1 MSEVK
6 PGVLYVC
13 PTPIGNLKDVT
24 LRTLEV
30 LKAVDIIACE
40 DTRDS
45 KKFLNHYEIDTPL
58 TSYHHHNRSSKGD
71 WIISKLMSG
80 CSIAL
85 ISDAGM
91 PGISD
96 PGEDLIRQCI
106 YNDIEYTVLPG
117 SSASICAIVSSG
129 LSTGRFVFEGFLP
142 KSGKERKEILSDI
155 AKEKRTVIIYEAPH
169 HLVKTLE
176 DLREGMELR
185 KLTIIRE
192 ISKKFEEKIYTDTKS
207 AAELFAKKP
216 PKGEFVL
223 VIEGRS
229 KEAEIEEKRMEFK
242 GISATE
248 HIKIYEDKGYSRSEA
263 LKMAANDLGIPKR
276 EMYKR
281 VEEEKDNG

>member
-1 MSEVK
+1 MNEVK
-6 PGVLYVC
+6 PGVLYIC
-13 PTPIGNLKDVT
+13 PTPIGNLSDVT
-24 LRTLEV
+24 FRTVEV
-30 LKAVDIIACE
+30 LKNVDLIACE

-45 KKFLNHYEIDTPL
+45 KKFLNHYDIETPL
-58 TSYHHHNRSSKGD
+58 TSYHDHNRASKGE
-71 WIISKLMSG
+71 WLLSKLISG
-80 CSIAL
+80 SSIGL

-96 PGEDLIRQCI
+96 PGEDLVRLCVE
-106 YNDIEYTVLPG
+106 NGVEYTVLPG
-117 SSASICAIVSSG
+117 PSAGICALVGSG
-129 LSTGRFVFEGFLP
+129 LPTGRFVFDGFLP
-142 KSGKERKEILSDI
+142 KSGKERKEMLSDI
-155 AKEKRTVIIYEAPH
+155 AREKRTVVIYEAPH

-176 DLREGMELR
+176 DLRDAMESR

-207 AAELFAKKP
+207 AAEIFAEKP

-229 KEAEIEEKRMEFK
+229 KEAQIEEKRQEFK
-242 GISATE
+242 DISAID
-248 HIKIYEDKGYSRSEA
+248 HVKIYEEKGYSRSEA

-281 VEEEKDNG
+281 VEEEKANG

>member
-1 MSEVK
+1 MNDVK
-6 PGVLYVC
+6 PGVLYIC
-13 PTPIGNLKDVT
+13 PTPIGNLGDVT

-30 LKAVDIIACE
+30 LENVDLIACE

-45 KKFLNHYEIDTPL
+45 KKFLDRYDIKTPL
-58 TSYHHHNRSSKGD
+58 TSYHNFNRTAKGG
-71 WIISKLMSG
+71 WLISKLMEG
-80 CSIAL
+80 VSIAV

-96 PGEDLIRQCI
+96 PGQELIEMCI
-106 YNDIEYTVLPG
+106 ENDVEYTVLPG
-117 SSASICAIVSSG
+117 ASAGICALVGSG
-129 LSTGRFVFEGFLP
+129 LPTGRFVFDGFLP
-142 KSGKERKEILSDI
+142 RTGKERKEMLSDI

-176 DLREGMELR
+176 DLRDSMEKR
-185 KLTIIRE
+185 RLTITRE
-192 ISKKFEEKIYTDTKS
+192 ISKKFEERIYTDTKF
-207 AAELFAKKP
+207 AAELFADKA

-229 KEAEIEEKRMEFK
+229 KEAEIEEKRLEFK
-242 GISATE
+242 DISAIE
-248 HIKIYEDKGYSRSEA
+248 HVKIYEDKGYSRSES

-281 VEEEKDNG
+281 VEEEKANG